1 MSRGQKQT
9 MRNFKLC
16 GSILEYQEEGCRS
29 GLWRDVCAEER
40 AAFDA
45 ESNPPMPPLIT
56 WKIYI
61 V

>member
-9 MRNFKLC
+9 MRNARVD
-16 GSILEYQEEGCRS
+16 GEMS
-29 GLWRDVCAEER
+29 VEER
-40 AAFDA
+40 VAFKQEIAAIDA

-56 WKIYI
+56 WKTYI